1 MGASSAASM
10 ILLLTQL
17 APFFGDSLTTINI
30 IIEKYAYVD
39 DSKDGVLRS
48 V

>member
-1 MGASSAASM
+1 MGASLVASM
-10 ILLLTQL
+10 MLLLTQL
-17 APFFGDSLTTINI
+17 APFGDSLTTINI

-39 DSKDGVLRS
+39 DSKDGILRS